1 MTKLKGELT
10 EVEKMTLRNLDKVI
24 DRGEI
29 LAVVVEKS
37 RDMANI
43 SYDMAHLA
51 KETNRRLWWK
61 KNGLKIAI
69 GVIGVIIVA
78 LVVALV
84 IL

>member
-43 SYDMAHLA
+43 SYDMADLA
-51 KETNRRLWWK
+51 KETNRKLWWK

-78 LVVALV
+78 LVVVFV